1 MKNIDDDTTPQITN
15 DKTNT
20 KAYIY
25 IGRHIETG
33 QSTATNNDDTNKPN
47 NRAIFERNQTKQ
59 GKTLKS
65 LLRTKMSDD

>member
-1 MKNIDDDTTPQITN
+1 MFGIPIRGMKNIDDDTTPQITN

-33 QSTATNNDDTNKPN
+33 
-47 NRAIFERNQTKQ
+47 
-59 GKTLKS
+59 
-65 LLRTKMSDD
+65 